1 MAPAVSGAWPLL
13 IIALP
18 FVSAAALSVIGSW
31 RFGVRINLGSA
42 CLLFVLAAAL
52 PWRPHSASTLLHA
65 GAAEMHL
72 VLLVGFIAMTT
83 AWFSWREVPASLVA
97 RSIDRRRA
105 RLYHAACQALIGGI
119 MLALLADSP
128 VLTWFGLGVATGAAA
143 AVTGAV
149 HGSAAAVATS
159 RLLQLCGV
167 GLMLALFGTLLLYL
181 ASVPH
186 AAALRWST
194 LAALSGHAAGLAS
207 IILLLGYGAA
217 ASVVPL
223 HAWLPDAATEGVA
236 PGAILVSVL
245 MVNAPLLVFMR
256 LRSTVPDLTDG
267 LLIAF
272 GLASLLLGGALL
284 LTKPDL
290 RRTVAFAGMA
300 LIGIVVFGIGVGG
313 SAALPAAWVISTLL
327 ALGRASALQCDGLPA
342 GRFAAWTSSACVLL
356 LALLPL
362 LGLLL
367 LAGPTADRSAWL
379 LLPLGAGALATS
391 WALLAQVPI
400 ATRPGDSKALSA
412 LAPIW
417 LQLVLAVVLA
427 LLMPG
432 AVTDWFHAMAT
443 AR

>member
-1 MAPAVSGAWPLL
+1 
-13 IIALP
+13 
-18 FVSAAALSVIGSW
+18 
-31 RFGVRINLGSA
+31 
-42 CLLFVLAAAL
+42 
-52 PWRPHSASTLLHA
+52 
-65 GAAEMHL
+65 
-72 VLLVGFIAMTT
+72 
-83 AWFSWREVPASLVA
+83 
-97 RSIDRRRA
+97 
-105 RLYHAACQALIGGI
+105 LYHAACQALIGGI

-186 AAALRWST
+186 AAALLWST